1 MTTSV
6 DSGTGGFMDEDACHA
21 LKALLDE
28 SDVGMLPALEDA
40 LSASY
45 GDTCSA
51 VNLSLPG
58 LPANFTVFTSGDGDG
73 AYPSYWGFDDA
84 GQLCCLMTDFCILDT

>member
-51 VNLSLPG
+51 VNLFLPG
-58 LPANFTVFTSGDGDG
+58 LPANFTVFSSGDGDG
-73 AYPSYWGFDDA
+73 AYLSYWGFDDA
-84 GQLCCLMTDFCILDT
+84 GQLCCLMTDFRILDT